1 MGLGDHGSATS
12 TNSQRWHLTPREQGD
27 SPYTR
32 QAGLHCVSRACDQVQ
47 SPYPSIVDASRACF
61 RPGGGFDSLIR
72 SRRCTVPW
80 YFFTESWPDG
90 KSENAR
96 TTSLSDEGHAR
107 RYAHLII
114 RELKA
119 RPDYRHT
126 GQRMVVR
133 SENGNMVHIISF

>member
-1 MGLGDHGSATS
+1 MLLAHVFEKVEVTG
-12 TNSQRWHLTPREQGD
+12 
-27 SPYTR
+27 
-32 QAGLHCVSRACDQVQ
+32 
-47 SPYPSIVDASRACF
+47 
-61 RPGGGFDSLIR
+61 SLIR

-80 YFFTESWPDG
+80 YLFTESWPAG

-107 RYAHLII
+107 RFAHLII

-119 RPDYRHT
+119 LPDYRHN

-133 SENGNMVHIISF
+133 SENGNMVHIILF